1 MPAMPVMPAIPPLI
15 KIIIE
20 LLIVAAMIWGYLYY
34 KPRRS

>member
-1 MPAMPVMPAIPPLI
+1 MPAMPAMPPILPLL